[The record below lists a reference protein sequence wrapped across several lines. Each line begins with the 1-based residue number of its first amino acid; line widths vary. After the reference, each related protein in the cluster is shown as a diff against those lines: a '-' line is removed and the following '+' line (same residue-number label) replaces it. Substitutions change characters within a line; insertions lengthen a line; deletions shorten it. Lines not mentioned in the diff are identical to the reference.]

1 MSEFFD
7 MGGYGAFV
15 WPAYF
20 VSAFV
25 LAALTYSI
33 WRRGRIL
40 KKKLDASAGAA
51 RRN

>member
-15 WPAYF
+15 WPAYV

-25 LAALTYSI
+25 LAALAFSI
-33 WRRGRIL
+33 WRRGRNL
-40 KKKLDASAGAA
+40 KKKLDASAVDP
-51 RRN
+51 RRA

>member
-15 WPAYF
+15 WPAYV

-25 LAALTYSI
+25 LAALAYSI
-33 WRRGRIL
+33 WRRGRHL
-40 KKKLDASAGAA
+40 KQKLDASAGKA
-51 RRN
+51 RRD